1 MKEFINKKNIVI
13 ILICLIVLGVIL
25 IQINKKKEP
34 KIQSREETN
43 TSNTISTENDIN
55 ILKTSGE
62 NITVN
67 NDELEI
73 LNIVNISSQNAFDNL
88 NKIYKVNDKA
98 NLYSVSKIKN
108 DLGIGS
114 KLKKAN
120 RDSASDQVYL
130 ILRMSYPIISLEE
143 MGLETE
149 EEAYQATQI
158 ALWEICSRTGESKET
173 ELITRIDLIKEKL
186 ENNNISIN
194 NKVFNKAKELV
205 KYVENFDFNNPK
217 DGLELVPTLM
227 VNNSLVDLIKQ
238 PDEEENKYLVG
249 PYKFYIKNGYFIDSD
264 IIVNDENGNKINA
277 KYVDRNGNTLNN
289 IGENTEF
296 YLSFKEF
303 PENVKYKLN
312 FNAKVKRIVTEFYEN
327 NNKEYIANTYTVV
340 EIPLELTINF
350 EKPNTL
356 GEIELTV
363 YDENGNLQSGATI
376 ILYDSANNELGRSVT
391 GRDGKINYYKVPE
404 GAYKLIEVD
413 DDEKEIQSKEIEVR
427 AGEITKVDF
436 TN

>member
-205 KYVENFDFNNPK
+205 KYVEDFDFNNPK

-312 FNAKVKRIVTEFYEN
+312 

-356 GEIELTV
+356 GEIDFTA